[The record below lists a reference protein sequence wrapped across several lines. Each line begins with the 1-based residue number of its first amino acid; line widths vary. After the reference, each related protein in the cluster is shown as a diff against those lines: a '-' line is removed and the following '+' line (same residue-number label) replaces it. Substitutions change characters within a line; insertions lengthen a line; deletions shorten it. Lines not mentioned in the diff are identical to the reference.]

1 MESFRTWPSADVQ
14 PALAERPLFPG
25 EQTFCTENA
34 NRCPVYSYDLNP
46 SMLAGEAL
54 STAGDG
60 KVGES
65 LLGARL
71 FVLYGRDVYSVRRG
85 CSMNILKAWFE
96 APFRLILLVM
106 AIYKANTARV
116 ARLMGH
122 VQARQVFNAAILVT
136 VGLWLVIFV
145 FLGDERR
152 SDLSRA
158 VQEWLP
164 FSGE

>member
-1 MESFRTWPSADVQ
+1 
-14 PALAERPLFPG
+14 
-25 EQTFCTENA
+25 
-34 NRCPVYSYDLNP
+34 
-46 SMLAGEAL
+46 
-54 STAGDG
+54 
-60 KVGES
+60 
-65 LLGARL
+65 
-71 FVLYGRDVYSVRRG
+71 
-85 CSMNILKAWFE
+85 MNILKAWFE

-106 AIYKANTARV
+106 GIYKANTARM
-116 ARLMGH
+116 ARLMGP
-122 VQARQVFNAAILVT
+122 VEARQVLNAAILVT

>member
-1 MESFRTWPSADVQ
+1 
-14 PALAERPLFPG
+14 
-25 EQTFCTENA
+25 
-34 NRCPVYSYDLNP
+34 
-46 SMLAGEAL
+46 
-54 STAGDG
+54 
-60 KVGES
+60 
-65 LLGARL
+65 
-71 FVLYGRDVYSVRRG
+71 
-85 CSMNILKAWFE
+85 MNILKTWFE

-106 AIYKANTARV
+106 RIYRANTARV
-116 ARLMGH
+116 ARLMGQ
-122 VQARQVFNAAILVT
+122 VEARQVLNAAILVT